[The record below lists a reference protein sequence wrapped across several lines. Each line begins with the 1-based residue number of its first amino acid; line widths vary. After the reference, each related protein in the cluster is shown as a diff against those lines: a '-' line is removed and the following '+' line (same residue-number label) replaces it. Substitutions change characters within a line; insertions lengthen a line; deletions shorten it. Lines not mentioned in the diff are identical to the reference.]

1 MRRLSFLL
9 VGALLL
15 GCVPVLAQSGRGTIS
30 GTVLDSAGAVVPGAN
45 ITVTNPATGVSS
57 TTRSNETGTYTVPD
71 LPVGEYSVQAEKE
84 GFKALI
90 RSGITLNAASSVR
103 VDFSLEIG
111 ETQQVIEVKGDA
123 PQLKT
128 EDVKISSTVNNRM
141 VEALPLVVGG
151 ALRSPLD
158 LASLTPEAKNFG
170 TSVALGPA
178 SDSFSI
184 GGGQP
189 RAYGITLDGVSMGT
203 GNPLPNSWV
212 TYNTPPL
219 DAITEFTVD
228 TNGFKAEYGHA
239 MGGIMSFSSKS
250 GRTRSMARSLS
261 FCATMLW
268 TPTDFSATEPVYRAR
283 YTSKAT
289 SA

>member
-1 MRRLSFLL
+1 MRHLSFLV

-30 GTVLDSAGAVVPGAN
+30 GTVIDSAGAVVPGAN
-45 ITVTNPATGVSS
+45 IIVTNPATGVSS

-90 RSGITLNAASSVR
+90 RSGITVNAASSVR

-111 ETQQVIEVKGDA
+111 ETRQVIEVKADA

-151 ALRSPLD
+151 AL
-158 LASLTPEAKNFG
+158 T
-170 TSVALGPA
+170 
-178 SDSFSI
+178 
-184 GGGQP
+184 
-189 RAYGITLDGVSMGT
+189 GI
-203 GNPLPNSWV
+203 
-212 TYNTPPL
+212 
-219 DAITEFTVD
+219 DAF
-228 TNGFKAEYGHA
+228 
-239 MGGIMSFSSKS
+239 
-250 GRTRSMARSLS
+250 R
-261 FCATMLW
+261 
-268 TPTDFSATEPVYRAR
+268 
-283 YTSKAT
+283 
-289 SA
+289 